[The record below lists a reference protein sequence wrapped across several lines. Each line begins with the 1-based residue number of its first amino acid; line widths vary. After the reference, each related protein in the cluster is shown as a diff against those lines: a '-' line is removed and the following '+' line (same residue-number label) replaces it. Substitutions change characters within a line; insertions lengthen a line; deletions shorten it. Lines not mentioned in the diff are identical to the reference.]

1 MPHQVAWCPNLNDL
15 PMMDFAW
22 ISGLAYGDTGW
33 GDEFLRGGVL
43 TLAISACSYLLGL
56 ALGLIGAGAKLSK
69 WRTAR
74 ALAWLYTTTVRA
86 VPELLLIL
94 LIYYSSTSALRQVV
108 IGLGFAR
115 DFEVNGFV
123 AACLSLGFVQGAY
136 STEVFRGAIG
146 TVPTGQREAAA
157 ALGLTAWQ
165 SWWLIIFPQM
175 FHKALP
181 GLGNLWLVVLKESSL
196 ISVVGFSEL
205 LFTAKMAGGATHS
218 YLLFF
223 SVAALAFLGLSLISS
238 MVFDAL
244 ERHVGR
250 HERGH
255 A

>member
-1 MPHQVAWCPNLNDL
+1 MSPKPNDP

-22 ISGLAYGDTGW
+22 LSGLAYGDTGW
-33 GDEFLRGGVL
+33 GDEFLRGGLL

-56 ALGLIGAGAKLSK
+56 VLGLIGASAKLSR
-69 WRTAR
+69 WRAAR
-74 ALAWLYTTTVRA
+74 GLAWLYTTTVRA

-94 LIYYSSTSALRQVV
+94 LIYYTSTSALREIVV
-108 IGLGFAR
+108 GLGLAKDFA
-115 DFEVNGFV
+115 VNGFV

-146 TVPTGQREAAA
+146 TVPHGQRDAAA

-175 FHKALP
+175 FQKALP

-218 YLLFF
+218 YLMFF
-223 SVAALAFLGLSLISS
+223 SIAALAFLALSLVSS
-238 MVFDAL
+238 MIFDAL
-244 ERHVGR
+244 ERYVGR
-250 HERGH
+250 HEKGH
-255 A
+255 R

>member
-1 MPHQVAWCPNLNDL
+1 MSPQPNEP
-15 PMMDFAW
+15 PMTGFAW
-22 ISGLAYGDTGW
+22 LSDLAYGDTGW
-33 GDEFLRGGVL
+33 GDELLRGALL
-43 TLAISACSYLLGL
+43 TLAISGCSYLLGL
-56 ALGLIGAGAKLSK
+56 VLGLMGAGAKASR
-69 WRTAR
+69 WRALR
-74 ALAWLYTTTVRA
+74 ALAWFYTTVVRA

-94 LIYYSSTSALRQVV
+94 LIYYTSTSALRQVV
-108 IGLGFAR
+108 VGLGLAR

-123 AACLSLGFVQGAY
+123 AACVSLGFVQGAY

-146 TVPTGQREAAA
+146 TVPPGQREAAA
-157 ALGLTAWQ
+157 ALGLSAWQ

-205 LFTAKMAGGATHS
+205 LFTAKMGGGATHN

-223 SVAALAFLGLSLISS
+223 AVAAAAFLLLSVVSTAA
-238 MVFDAL
+238 FDAA

-255 A
+255 G